1 MKKALEDNY
10 LCRSAYKLIEL
21 DDRFHFLQPGRVVID
36 CGASPGN
43 FLITVQVTLLLKT
56 NLMIINLQPQTYFQ
70 RLLLSLSQSERSNN
84 RKNVC
89 CHRLDDYSVTLI
101 KKFN

>member
-43 FLITVQVTLLLKT
+43 FLITVQVTLL
-56 NLMIINLQPQTYFQ
+56 
-70 RLLLSLSQSERSNN
+70 
-84 RKNVC
+84 
-89 CHRLDDYSVTLI
+89 
-101 KKFN
+101 

>member
-10 LCRSAYKLIEL
+10 LCRSGYKLIEL

-43 FLITVQVTLLLKT
+43 FLIIVQVTLLLKT
-56 NLMIINLQPQTYFQ
+56 NLMIINLQPQMYFHW
-70 RLLLSLSQSERSNN
+70 LLLSLSQRERRTTGKMSA
-84 RKNVC
+84 
-89 CHRLDDYSVTLI
+89 VTG
-101 KKFN
+101 

>member
-56 NLMIINLQPQTYFQ
+56 NLMIINITRNHRCISSGCFFP
-70 RLLLSLSQSERSNN
+70 SLRRREATTGKMSA
-84 RKNVC
+84 
-89 CHRLDDYSVTLI
+89 VTG
-101 KKFN
+101 

>member
-10 LCRSAYKLIEL
+10 LCRSAYKLIEM

-43 FLITVQVTLLLKT
+43 FLITVQVTLLLKK
-56 NLMIINLQPQTYFQ
+56 NLMIINITCNHRCISSGCFF
-70 RLLLSLSQSERSNN
+70 LSLRAREATTGKMSA
-84 RKNVC
+84 
-89 CHRLDDYSVTLI
+89 VTG
-101 KKFN
+101 